1 MKRNNIYKKMA
12 TTEFNFEG
20 NTIIIQCTP
29 EDKIK
34 DIINKLIAKLET
46 KKKEELYFLY
56 GLDENLTF
64 IKQANENDKKRNTM
78 SIIVN
83 KK

>member
-1 MKRNNIYKKMA
+1 MSTI
-12 TTEFNFEG
+12 EFNFEG
-20 NTIIIQCTP
+20 NLITIQCTP
-29 EDKIK
+29 EEKMGEIIK
-34 DIINKLIAKLET
+34 RLITKLGN

-56 GLDENLTF
+56 GGGMLDENLTF